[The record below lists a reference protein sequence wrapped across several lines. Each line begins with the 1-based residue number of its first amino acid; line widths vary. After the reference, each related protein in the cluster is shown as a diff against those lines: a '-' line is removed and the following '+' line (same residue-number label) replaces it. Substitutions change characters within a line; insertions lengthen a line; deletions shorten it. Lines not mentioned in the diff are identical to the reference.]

1 MDRRDLA
8 DLLVF
13 QAIAEA
19 GSFTRAAARLG
30 RAQSGLSQTVA
41 ALEARL
47 GVPLLARSTRSV
59 RPTEAGQRLLDQVAP
74 ALRQIESGL
83 ADARQ
88 ERDRPSGTVRLTVM
102 EYPARAILVP
112 ALSGFLARYP
122 GVRVD
127 VHVSDRFTDIVG
139 GGFDAGIRFGTH
151 LEKDM
156 VAVPIGPDVKAAI
169 VAAPSYYSRRGRPA
183 GLEHLAAHDCLNY
196 RTASHGDVFRWMF
209 QQGGRTVEI
218 PVEGPAT
225 FNDAPV
231 MIEAALAGLG
241 LAYTFSLHVA
251 AHLAAG
257 RLESCLDEFCPVWSG
272 YHLYFPSRHQ
282 KSAALSAL
290 VAFLRYRR
298 PRAPPASKVKP
309 EDAIEE
315 PRTRS

>member
-1 MDRRDLA
+1 MDRRDIA

-13 QAIAEA
+13 QAIVEA
-19 GSFTRAAARLG
+19 GSFTRAAARMG
-30 RAQSGLSQTVA
+30 RAQSGLSQAVS

-59 RPTEAGQRLLDQVAP
+59 RPTEAGQRLLEQVAP

-83 ADARQ
+83 LDVRQ
-88 ERDRPSGTVRLTVM
+88 ERDRPSGTLRLTAM

-112 ALSGFLARYP
+112 ALTEFLASYP

-127 VHVSDRFTDIVG
+127 IHVSDRFTDIVK

-156 VAVPIGPDVKAAI
+156 VAVPVGPDISAAI
-169 VAAPSYYSRRGRPA
+169 VAAPAYYARRGRPER
-183 GLEHLAAHDCLNY
+183 LEDLEAHDCLNY
-196 RTASHGDVFRWMF
+196 RTASHGDLFRWMF
-209 QQGGRTVEI
+209 RQGARTVEI
-218 PVEGPAT
+218 PVKGSAT

-241 LAYTFSLHVA
+241 LAYAFEPHVA
-251 AHLAAG
+251 EHLASG
-257 RLESCLDEFCPVWSG
+257 RLETCLDQFCPVWSG
-272 YHLYFPSRHQ
+272 YHLYYPSRHQ

-290 VAFLRYRR
+290 VQLLRCRHLR
-298 PRAPPASKVKP
+298 
-309 EDAIEE
+309 
-315 PRTRS
+315 